1 VKDLVTVRNDLQGL
15 DISHDQ
21 LQELTNLPVNNKL
34 IIVTDIVRR
43 FGRDLLKK
51 AQRTEVAT
59 VVFMGLA
66 IAVCAYLLIKLSSW
80 ISLIILL
87 LWLGGTTQTVLYLLW
102 KIKSKFLKQN
112 MTNSLRILLNDVE
125 RYNSV
130 IKAIDI
136 NDQIEDVGNLGV
148 GIQRREKVVEALKL
162 TRYDLIRALKTERIL
177 RENKSFMIT
186 NSDLFT
192 NNLAALASMQ
202 VTEEATEHGRLLNEA
217 LQISLDVQQEMK
229 TLHSKS

>member
-1 VKDLVTVRNDLQGL
+1 MRDDLQGL

-21 LQELTNLPVNNKL
+21 LQDSTNLPVHNKL
-34 IIVTDIVRR
+34 IIITDIIQK
-43 FGRDLLKK
+43 FAKKLLKK
-51 AQRTEVAT
+51 AQQTETPT
-59 VVFMGLA
+59 VVFSGLA
-66 IAVCAYLLIKLSSW
+66 ISVCIYLLLKLSSW
-80 ISLIILL
+80 TSLIIFV
-87 LWLGGTTQTVLYLLW
+87 LWISGIIQIGLYLLW
-102 KIKSKFLKQN
+102 KGKSKFLKQN

-148 GIQRREKVVEALKL
+148 GIQEREKVLIALEL
-162 TRYDLIRALKTERIL
+162 TRNDLIRALKTERIL
-177 RENKSFMIT
+177 RENKSFIIT

-192 NNLAALASMQ
+192 SNLAALASMQ

-229 TLHSKS
+229 NLQSQS

>member
-1 VKDLVTVRNDLQGL
+1 MRDDLQGL

-21 LQELTNLPVNNKL
+21 LQDATNLPVHNKL
-34 IIVTDIVRR
+34 IIITDVIQQ
-43 FGRDLLKK
+43 FGIRLLKK
-51 AQRTEVAT
+51 AQKTEIAT
-59 VVFMGLA
+59 VVFAGLA
-66 IAVCAYLLIKLSSW
+66 ISVCTYLLVKLSSW
-80 ISLIILL
+80 LSLIIFV
-87 LWLGGTTQTVLYLLW
+87 LWTGGSIQILLYLLW
-102 KIKSKFLKQN
+102 KGKSKFLKQN

-148 GIQRREKVVEALKL
+148 SIQAREKVLLALEL
-162 TRYDLIRALKTERIL
+162 TKNDLIRALKTERIL
-177 RENKSFMIT
+177 RENKSFIIT

-229 TLHSKS
+229 NLQSQS

>member
-1 VKDLVTVRNDLQGL
+1 VRDDLQGL

-21 LQELTNLPVNNKL
+21 LQDSTNLPVHNKL
-34 IIVTDIVRR
+34 IIITDIIQE
-43 FGRDLLKK
+43 FGRKLLKK
-51 AQRTEVAT
+51 TQQTETPT
-59 VVFMGLA
+59 VVFAGLA
-66 IAVCAYLLIKLSSW
+66 ISVCTYLLLKLSSW
-80 ISLIILL
+80 TSLIIFV
-87 LWLGGTTQTVLYLLW
+87 LWVSGIIQMGLYLLW
-102 KIKSKFLKQN
+102 KGKSKFLKQN

-148 GIQRREKVVEALKL
+148 GIQEREKVLIALEL
-162 TRYDLIRALKTERIL
+162 TRNDLIRALKTEKIL
-177 RENKSFMIT
+177 RENKSFIIT

-202 VTEEATEHGRLLNEA
+202 VTEKATEHGRLLNEA
-217 LQISLDVQQEMK
+217 LQISLDVQREMK
-229 TLHSKS
+229 NLQSQS

>member
-1 VKDLVTVRNDLQGL
+1 MRDDLQGL

-21 LQELTNLPVNNKL
+21 LQDATNLPVHNKL
-34 IIVTDIVRR
+34 IIITDVIQQ
-43 FGRDLLKK
+43 FGIRLLKK
-51 AQRTEVAT
+51 AQKTEIAT
-59 VVFMGLA
+59 VVFAGLA
-66 IAVCAYLLIKLSSW
+66 ISVCTYLLVKLSSW
-80 ISLIILL
+80 LSLIIFV
-87 LWLGGTTQTVLYLLW
+87 LWTGGSIQILLYLLW
-102 KIKSKFLKQN
+102 KGKSKFLKQN

-148 GIQRREKVVEALKL
+148 SIQEREKVLLALEL
-162 TRYDLIRALKTERIL
+162 TRNDLIRALKTERIL
-177 RENKSFMIT
+177 RENKSFIIT

-217 LQISLDVQQEMK
+217 LQISLDVQREMK
-229 TLHSKS
+229 NLQSQS

>member
-1 VKDLVTVRNDLQGL
+1 VRDDLQGL

-21 LQELTNLPVNNKL
+21 LQDSTNLPVNNKL
-34 IIVTDIVRR
+34 IIITAVIQQNS
-43 FGRDLLKK
+43 GKLLKK
-51 AQRTEVAT
+51 ARQTESAT
-59 VVFMGLA
+59 VVFAGLT
-66 IAVCAYLLIKLSSW
+66 IFVCTYLLVKLSSW
-80 ISLIILL
+80 ISLIIFV
-87 LWLGGTTQTVLYLLW
+87 LWASGTIQTLLYLLW
-102 KIKSKFLKQN
+102 KGKSKFLKQN

-148 GIQRREKVVEALKL
+148 GIQERKKVLEALEL
-162 TRYDLIRALKTERIL
+162 TRNDLIRALKTERIL
-177 RENKSFMIT
+177 RENKSFIIT
-186 NSDLFT
+186 NSDLFA

-229 TLHSKS
+229 NLQSQS

>member
-1 VKDLVTVRNDLQGL
+1 MRDDLQGL

-21 LQELTNLPVNNKL
+21 LQDATNLPVHNKL
-34 IIVTDIVRR
+34 IIITDVIQQ
-43 FGRDLLKK
+43 FGIRLLKK
-51 AQRTEVAT
+51 AQKTEIAT
-59 VVFMGLA
+59 VVFAGLA
-66 IAVCAYLLIKLSSW
+66 ISVCTYLLVKLSSW
-80 ISLIILL
+80 LSLIIFV
-87 LWLGGTTQTVLYLLW
+87 LWTGGSIQILLYLLW
-102 KIKSKFLKQN
+102 KGKSKFLKQN

-148 GIQRREKVVEALKL
+148 SIQAREKVLLALEL
-162 TRYDLIRALKTERIL
+162 TRNDLIRALKTERIL
-177 RENKSFMIT
+177 RENKSFIIT

-229 TLHSKS
+229 NLQSQS